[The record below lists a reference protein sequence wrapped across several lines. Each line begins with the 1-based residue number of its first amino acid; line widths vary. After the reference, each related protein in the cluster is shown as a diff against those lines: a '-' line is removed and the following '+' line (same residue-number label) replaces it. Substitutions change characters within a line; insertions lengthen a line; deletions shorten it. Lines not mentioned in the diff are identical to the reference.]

1 MMATMR
7 AFILAFCLATPA
19 VADCSRQFLENA
31 TSSYIAAQAAGQP
44 SLPLLSDTSAYLEN
58 NKSVDIKTG
67 VLTTPLKLDSTRSVH
82 DTVQC
87 ATFTEII
94 AASNPHP
101 YVIGTRMSFENSKI
115 KLIDSIVTDQD
126 DWAFNATGYAYWNSI
141 ETSWD
146 PIPEAKRDS
155 RAVIQAA
162 GDAYFDRWNN
172 VSVVIPMSTPCAR
185 LEGGG
190 EDYLPFLFINNPMH
204 CARFRLLWRMLTFN
218 LASIHRQG
226 KPHGK
231 YL

>member
-1 MMATMR
+1 MAKIR
-7 AFILAFCLATPA
+7 HIILVFGLVTP
-19 VADCSRQFLENA
+19 VIADCSRQFLETA

-44 SLPLLSDTSAYLEN
+44 PVPLLSDAFTYLEN

-67 VLTTPLKLDSTRSVH
+67 VLTTPLKLDSTRSVL

-101 YVIGTRMSFENSKI
+101 YVIGTRMLFENNKI
-115 KLIDSIVTDQD
+115 TLIDSIVTDQD

-146 PIPEAKRDS
+146 SIPDGKRDS

-172 VSVVIPMSTPCAR
+172 VSVVIPMATPCAR

-190 EDYLPFLFINNPMH
+190 ETPAFSLH
-204 CARFRLLWRMLTFN
+204 
-218 LASIHRQG
+218 H
-226 KPHGK
+226 
-231 YL
+231 